1 MPIQEDHTITADT
14 FLTGIW
20 KENPVFVMLL
30 GMCPVLA
37 VTNSVI
43 NALAMGIAT
52 TFVLLCSSAIISIL
66 RKLIP
71 KEVRIAT
78 YIVIIATFVT
88 ITDYVIQAIS
98 LELYNALGAFIQLI
112 VVNCM
117 ILGRAEAY
125 ASKNHILKTITN
137 GLGMGTGFT
146 IALLCLGSVR
156 ELLGNGSLLGYSIFG
171 SQFQPWV
178 VMILPPGGFFV
189 LGGWL
194 LLFNWLKEPSANNK
208 KPSAIDKEPS
218 ANYKK
223 PSANDKKTSVSKAN
237 RESVVNGLTEKGAL

>member
-1 MPIQEDHTITADT
+1 MPIIEDHTITADT
-14 FLTGIW
+14 FLAGVW
-20 KENPVFVMLL
+20 NENPVFVMLL

-52 TFVLLCSSAIISIL
+52 TFVLICSSILISLL

-125 ASKNHILKTITN
+125 ASKNKPLKTIIN
-137 GLGMGTGFT
+137 GLGMGLGFT

-156 ELLGNGSLLGYSIFG
+156 ELLGSGSLLGFSIFG
-171 SQFQPWV
+171 AQFQPWV

-189 LGGWL
+189 LGAWL
-194 LLFNWLKEPSANNK
+194 LLFNWIKERNK
-208 KPSAIDKEPS
+208 H
-218 ANYKK
+218 
-223 PSANDKKTSVSKAN
+223 KAQL
-237 RESVVNGLTEKGAL
+237 VIQKGVL